1 MAATIICPNPECQ
14 APNQV
19 SQSLCAHCRF
29 PLPKIYLWTI
39 GEDANNFKVGQTIN
53 SRYLVVSKRILL
65 DTKPSLRP
73 ESSEKVSEDVARYLR
88 LLPYKLH
95 IPQVYG
101 SLTIN
106 RTGRRA
112 TALWLLENPPV
123 HNSNPAA
130 ALSGQLMPDIE
141 TAWKTAGSMRQ
152 LNWLWQIA
160 NLWGPFT
167 EEGCASTLLDPQL
180 LRADQGILK
189 VLELSI
195 DGSPPKLTELG
206 YLWQKWLKTARI
218 GASQP
223 LEKISQGLI
232 SGEISKPEQLLV
244 LLDQALSVGSQRQF
258 LECEYITLSHTG
270 PSRDQNEDACY
281 PASGSDPQYRTGYDL
296 SLAIVCDGVGG
307 HQGGE
312 VASNLAIE
320 TIRNRLENVLTKPEN
335 RNPESTTSQI
345 STSVCVAN
353 DQISLRN
360 DSENRQE
367 RQRMGTT
374 MALTLIHGHEAYI
387 ASVGD
392 SRVYRIT
399 RSGCQQLTLDDDI
412 ATREVRLGYSIYR
425 DALTLPSAGSLFQAL
440 GMNSSTTLH
449 PNVHRLVID
458 EECVFLLCSD
468 GLSDNNRVD
477 QFWQNDVL
485 PLLEGKIDLMT
496 AGNRLINTANT
507 RNGHDNSSI
516 ALIHCRVKQ
525 PRETAAVHTNNRTSL
540 PGLNLAPSDTLM
552 LAGPPVDATPAKK
565 SKSAMALLLL
575 GALLAIGMAG
585 GVTWQLSKQST
596 PAPPATPTPPTVP
609 EAAPSEPAR

>member
-29 PLPKIYLWTI
+29 PLPKIYLWTL
-39 GEDANNFKVGQTIN
+39 GEDANSLKIGQMVN

-73 ESSEKVSEDVARYLR
+73 ENSEKVTDDITRYLR

-95 IPQVYG
+95 VPQIYG
-101 SLTIN
+101 SLSIN
-106 RTGRRA
+106 RTGRKN
-112 TALWLLENPPV
+112 TALWLLENPPI
-123 HNSNPAA
+123 HSSNPAA

-160 NLWGPFT
+160 NLWMPFV
-167 EEGCASTLLDPQL
+167 EEGCASTLIDPQF
-180 LRADQGILK
+180 LRVDQGILK
-189 VLELSI
+189 VMELSI
-195 DGSPPKLTELG
+195 DGAPPKLTELG
-206 YLWQKWLKTARI
+206 HLWQKWSKSARI
-218 GASQP
+218 GAAQP
-223 LEKISQGLI
+223 LEKISQGLV
-232 SGEISKPEQLLV
+232 SGEINKPEQLLTM
-244 LLDQALSVGSQRQF
+244 LDQALALGSQRQF

-281 PASGSDPQYRTGYDL
+281 PASGGDPQYRTGYDL
-296 SLAIVCDGVGG
+296 SLVIVCDGVGG
-307 HQGGE
+307 HHGGE

-320 TIRNRLENVLTKPEN
+320 TIRNRLENVLNKPEN

-360 DSENRQE
+360 DSENRHE

-374 MALTLIHGHEAYI
+374 MALALIHGHEAYI
-387 ASVGD
+387 ANVGD

-399 RSGCQQLTLDDDI
+399 RSGCQQLTLDDDV
-412 ATREVRLGYSIYR
+412 ATREVRLGCSTYR
-425 DALTLPSAGSLFQAL
+425 EALAMPSSGSLFQAL

-458 EECVFLLCSD
+458 EECIFLLCSD
-468 GLSDNNRVD
+468 GLSDNNRVE

-485 PLLEGKIDLMT
+485 PLLEGKIDLLT

-525 PRETAAVHTNNRTSL
+525 PRETAAAPSSNPTL
-540 PGLNLAPSDTLM
+540 PGLNMAPSDTLM
-552 LAGPPVDATPAKK
+552 LAGPQELEEPAQNSKK
-565 SKSAMALLLL
+565 PLSLLLV
-575 GALLAIGMAG
+575 GGFLAVVLAAG
-585 GVTWQLSKQST
+585 LIWQFSKPSITTTT
-596 PAPPATPTPPTVP
+596 PV
-609 EAAPSEPAR
+609 APSSEPGR